1 MCSIGALDLMPYLI
15 PVFAGSLLVGTSLMC
30 FMRRSYESALVKV
43 AGRITALEQSQAQQV
58 PQLSYYPPL
67 NFAVR
72 PSAQTIV

>member
-1 MCSIGALDLMPYLI
+1 
-15 PVFAGSLLVGTSLMC
+15 MC

-43 AGRITALEQSQAQQV
+43 AGLITALEQSQAQQV